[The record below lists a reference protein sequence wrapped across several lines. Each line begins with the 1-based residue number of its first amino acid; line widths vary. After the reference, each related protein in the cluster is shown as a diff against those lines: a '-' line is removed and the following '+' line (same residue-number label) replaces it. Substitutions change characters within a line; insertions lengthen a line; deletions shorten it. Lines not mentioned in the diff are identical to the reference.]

1 VTRPPHPPRVAPRLE
16 SAQLPLH
23 AFDDW
28 AVRDSL
34 CFDGADLSGSAEAE
48 HVELLRCRY
57 LRSNLQ
63 GVRLGHTTVGDT
75 AFELCDLSNL
85 QLRDSTLR
93 RVSISGSRTT
103 GLSLV
108 SCSVRDATF
117 FDCRGPLSSFRFST
131 LRDVVF
137 VGCTLSGADF
147 QHSRLVNVRFEGCE
161 LDGAQFSS
169 VTVTS
174 ARFAGCDLTGI
185 GGVTSLTG
193 ATVTEAD
200 LPGLARV
207 LATALGIT
215 VESPSH
221 PLRAFD
227 AEQGQPL
234 S

>member
-1 VTRPPHPPRVAPRLE
+1 
-16 SAQLPLH
+16 
-23 AFDDW
+23 
-28 AVRDSL
+28 
-34 CFDGADLSGSAEAE
+34 
-48 HVELLRCRY
+48 
-57 LRSNLQ
+57 
-63 GVRLGHTTVGDT
+63 
-75 AFELCDLSNL
+75 
-85 QLRDSTLR
+85 
-93 RVSISGSRTT
+93 
-103 GLSLV
+103 
-108 SCSVRDATF
+108 
-117 FDCRGPLSSFRFST
+117 LSSFRFST